1 MAVFPLIFEPIF
13 KRRIW
18 GGRRLESRLRK
29 RLPPGETFGESWEV
43 ADLEDDQSIIAV
55 GPEKGKT
62 LDQLV
67 RLWGEDL
74 VGRTKLIDGRFPL
87 LIKFLD
93 ASQPLSVQVHPD
105 RVAAARL
112 GGRVRIKNEAWY
124 VIDSDPGAWMLRG
137 VRVGVDD
144 ATLRSAIDAGRVESV
159 LNRLP
164 VRPGHCYYLPSGTVH
179 ALGPGVLVAEVQ
191 TPSDVTYR
199 LHDWGRTDPATG
211 RPRELHIENALASVR
226 YDPVPDSAEQPQHV
240 ASVWTSITS
249 LVRCESFVIERV
261 RMVDGVEQLIP
272 YEELVVWIVLEGSG
286 SIYCGGLKEPLS
298 FGVGDTVVLPAR
310 LKDGRVKV
318 HERSMW
324 LEVSIPVESSLAGF
338 DRPDRSALREPPGP
352 GFVALN
358 LPHRDAARRE
368 TERNVE

>member
-1 MAVFPLIFEPIF
+1 MPVYPLIFEPIL
-13 KRRIW
+13 KHRIW
-18 GGRRLESRLRK
+18 GGRRLESQLRK
-29 RLPPGETFGESWEV
+29 RLPPGEIIGESWEV
-43 ADLEDDQSIIAV
+43 ADLEDDQSIVAV
-55 GPEKGKT
+55 GPEKGRT
-62 LDQLV
+62 LGQLV

-105 RVAAARL
+105 LAAAARL

-124 VIDSDPGAWMLRG
+124 VIDADPDAWILRG
-137 VRVGVDD
+137 VRADVDD

-164 VRPGHCYYLPSGTVH
+164 ARPGHCYYLPSGTVH
-179 ALGPGVLVAEVQ
+179 ALGPGVLMAEVQ
-191 TPSDVTYR
+191 TPADVTYR

-211 RPRELHIENALASVR
+211 RPRELHIDDALASIR
-226 YDPVPDSAEQPQHV
+226 YDAVPASAEQLQHV
-240 ASVWTSITS
+240 ASVWTSISS

-261 RMVDGVEQLIP
+261 RMADGVEQLIP

-286 SIYCGGLKEPLS
+286 SVTCEGLRQPLT
-298 FGVGDTVVLPAR
+298 FGVGDTVVLPAAM
-310 LKDGRVKV
+310 KNGRVSV

-324 LEVSIPVESSLAGF
+324 LEVSVPIESSLAGF

-352 GFVALN
+352 SFVALN